1 MWFIIFWTLL
11 KLFIGTMTQIFLN
24 FFLTGR
30 IFFSFDLLEI
40 SSLFN
45 ILIFYHIILSH
56 VKFSSWWSTRGC
68 WPCGLASIE
77 ANFHKFVKWVF
88 LAKTKR
94 DKLKE
99 IVKVFIS
106 KDPIIDTLE
115 LTIHIDGP
123 LEGSHFWPI
132 SVCADD
138 AIYLYFG
145 FLFRI

>member
-1 MWFIIFWTLL
+1 MWFIIFLTLL

-24 FFLTGR
+24 LFLTRR
-30 IFFSFDLLEI
+30 IFFSFYLLEI

-45 ILIFYHIILSH
+45 ILISYHIILSH
-56 VKFSSWWSTRGC
+56 VKLSSWWSTGGC

-115 LTIHIDGP
+115 LTIHIDGS
-123 LEGSHFWPI
+123 LEGSHLWSI

-138 AIYLYFG
+138 PIYLYFG